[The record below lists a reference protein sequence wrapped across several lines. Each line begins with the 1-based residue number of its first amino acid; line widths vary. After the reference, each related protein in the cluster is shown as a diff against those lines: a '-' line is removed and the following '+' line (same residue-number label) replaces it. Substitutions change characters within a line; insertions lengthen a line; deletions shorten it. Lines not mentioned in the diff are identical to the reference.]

1 MDEIYN
7 IKYYTKDN
15 QQIFVYSTN
24 FDNLGYE
31 YHILTINTNE
41 EIEHLKITNTIEY
54 LELLKPNQTN
64 LQEIPQN
71 ENNKQYL
78 KFLKYYTKLKELQKK
93 GKKH

>member
-1 MDEIYN
+1 MEKIYN

-15 QQIFVYSTN
+15 QQIFVYSTK
-24 FDNLGYE
+24 FDDLGYE
-31 YHILTINTNE
+31 YYKLTINTNG

-78 KFLKYYTKLKELQKK
+78 RFLQYYSRLKEKQKK